1 MIAPYRAA
9 VVGEPEDIGA
19 IELGG
24 SDSPPAWRVYEGH
37 AAEGE
42 LSVGRHGGGLRGDQ
56 GCGLMLRP
64 VQQTAATVT
73 GWLQEERRVAAGT
86 LVAVDGSSPL
96 DVGASVYIDEHGTIE
111 GSVTGGC
118 VESAVAQEA
127 MAILAEEAQPR
138 LVSYGISDELAGTV
152 GLMCGGTVHIFI
164 HELRGDARAATL
176 EALTAIHEARPA
188 ALATLLDGEHAG
200 AKLYVDADG
209 AAGSLGGS
217 ELLER
222 NVAQEARGLT
232 AQGRSLI
239 RAYGEDG
246 ASLGSGLR
254 VHIAAFAEPPR
265 MVIFGAI
272 DFASALAPLA
282 KGLGYRVTI
291 ADPRGAFLESPRFST
306 AAETVVA
313 WPDRVLSGMTLG
325 PRDAVLVFTHD
336 PKLDVPA
343 VQAALASGAGYIGAL
358 GSRKTTADRNR
369 RLREVGVADE
379 DIARVY
385 APCGLDI
392 GSSTV
397 EETAVAVLAEIIARR
412 TGREGQPLR
421 RSSGPIRRDSEESA
435 ELVGPG
441 PQAGEPVA

>member
-1 MIAPYRAA
+1 
-9 VVGEPEDIGA
+9 
-19 IELGG
+19 
-24 SDSPPAWRVYEGH
+24 
-37 AAEGE
+37 
-42 LSVGRHGGGLRGDQ
+42 
-56 GCGLMLRP
+56 MLRP
-64 VQQTAATVT
+64 VQQTAATVSE
-73 GWLQEERRVAAGT
+73 WLQEGRRVAAGT

-96 DVGASVYIDEHGTIE
+96 DVGASVYIDGDGTIE

-127 MAILAEEAQPR
+127 MGIIAEDRAPR
-138 LVSYGISDELAGTV
+138 LVTYGISDELAGTV

-164 HELRGDARAATL
+164 HELRGNAREATL
-176 EALTAIHEARPA
+176 AALTAIREARPA

-200 AKLYVDADG
+200 EKLYVDADG
-209 AAGSLGGS
+209 TAGGFAGT

-254 VHIAAFAEPPR
+254 VHVAAFAEAPR

-291 ADPRGAFLESPRFST
+291 ADPRRAFLDSPRFAT
-306 AAETVVA
+306 AANTVAA
-313 WPDRVLSGMTLG
+313 WPDKVLDELPLG

-358 GSRKTTADRNR
+358 GSRKTTADRNE
-369 RLREVGVADE
+369 RLLEAGVSEE

-397 EETAVAVLAEIIARR
+397 EETAVAILGEIIARR
-412 TGREGQPLR
+412 TGREGRPLR
-421 RSSGPIRRDSEESA
+421 QGSGSIRRDRDESS

-441 PQAGEPVA
+441 AQAGETLS

>member
-1 MIAPYRAA
+1 MMRSA
-9 VVGEPEDIGA
+9 
-19 IELGG
+19 
-24 SDSPPAWRVYEGH
+24 
-37 AAEGE
+37 
-42 LSVGRHGGGLRGDQ
+42 
-56 GCGLMLRP
+56 
-64 VQQTAATVT
+64 QQTAARVT
-73 GWLQEERRVAAGT
+73 GWLQEGRRIAAGT

-96 DVGASVYIDEHGTIE
+96 DVGASVYIDQDGTIE

-127 MAILAEEAQPR
+127 MAIIADQAPPR
-138 LVSYGISDELAGTV
+138 LITYGISDDLAGTV

-164 HELRGDARAATL
+164 HELRGDSRAATL
-176 EALTAIHEARPA
+176 EALAAIQDARPA
-188 ALATLLDGEHAG
+188 ALATLLDGGHAG

-209 AAGSLGGS
+209 TAGGLGGD
-217 ELLER
+217 ELLDR

-232 AQGRSLI
+232 TQGRSSI
-239 RAYGEDG
+239 RDYGEDG
-246 ASLGSGLR
+246 ASLGRGLR
-254 VHIAAFAEPPR
+254 VHVAAFAEPPR

-291 ADPRGAFLESPRFST
+291 ADPRRAFLESPRFAV
-306 AAETVVA
+306 AAETVAA
-313 WPDRVLSGMTLG
+313 WPDKVLAEMALG

-343 VQAALASGAGYIGAL
+343 VQAALASGAGYVGAL

-369 RLREVGVADE
+369 RLGEVGVSEE
-379 DIARVY
+379 DLARVY

-397 EETAVAVLAEIIARR
+397 EETAVAILAEIIARR

-421 RSSGPIRRDSEESA
+421 RSSGPIRRDREESSQ
-435 ELVGPG
+435 LVGPD
-441 PQAGEPVA
+441 A